1 MSNQR
6 DLTAEEQAAL
16 IVTPAIAVRLIQVMD
31 AFASEIWGDR
41 ELSDHPKLQA
51 ALAQA
56 DDIDRA
62 LWARMEEVGIQS

>member
-1 MSNQR
+1 MDTNN
-6 DLTAEEQAAL
+6 LTAEQEVAL
-16 IVTPAIAVRLIQVMD
+16 TVTPAIAIRLIQVMD

-51 ALAQA
+51 ALAEA